1 MRTLEE
7 ARDTLQISQ
16 EDIDF
21 LVEGVRRAG
30 EPLAIIA
37 YGSRARGEAGKNS
50 DYDILGLSELTG
62 RELKEFSIAAHVQLY
77 RFGKDLDFF
86 IGNIDDFRAAVQHGR
101 SFATE
106 VDRDGVIL
114 YGTVGGGK
122 SKDGRTLMEFG
133 LASGTAIT
141 DEDIERECAEYESGS
156 WAGTLTG
163 LRAGRPGLSD
173 GEADASLSFK
183 CQKTDAVLIERAASA
198 CGMQKSESLRSAAIE
213 TAEKILRSAKS
224 PFER

>member
-7 ARDTLQISQ
+7 ARDSLQISQ

-21 LVEGVRRAG
+21 LVDGIRRAG
-30 EPLAIIA
+30 EPIAIIA

-62 RELKEFSIAAHVQLY
+62 KELKEFSIAAHVQLFG
-77 RFGKDLDFF
+77 FGKDLDFF
-86 IGNIDDFRAAVQHGR
+86 IGNVDDFRAAVRHGR

-106 VDRDGVIL
+106 VARDGVVL
-114 YGTVGGGK
+114 YGTVGSGMN
-122 SKDGRTLMEFG
+122 KDGRTLMEFG

-163 LRAGRPGLSD
+163 LRVGRPGPSD
-173 GEADASLSFK
+173 GEVNADLSFE
-183 CQKTDAVLIERAASA
+183 CPKTDADLIERAAAA
-198 CGMQKSESLRSAAIE
+198 CGMQKSEFLRSAAIE
-213 TAEKILRSAKS
+213 KAEKILRSA
-224 PFER
+224 

>member
-7 ARDTLQISQ
+7 ARGTLQISQ

-21 LVEGVRRAG
+21 LVDGIRRAG
-30 EPLAIIA
+30 EPIAIIA

-50 DYDILGLSELTG
+50 HYDILGLSELTG
-62 RELKEFSIAAHVQLY
+62 RELKEFSIAAHAQLFG
-77 RFGKDLDFF
+77 FGKDLDFF
-86 IGNIDDFRAAVQHGR
+86 IGNVDDFWAAVRHGR

-106 VDRDGVIL
+106 VARDGVVL
-114 YGTVGGGK
+114 YGTVGGGMNE
-122 SKDGRTLMEFG
+122 DEGTLMEFG

-163 LRAGRPGLSD
+163 LRVGRPGPSD
-173 GEADASLSFK
+173 GEDSVDLSFE
-183 CQKTDAVLIERAASA
+183 CPKTDADLIERAASA
-198 CGMQKSESLRSAAIE
+198 CRMRKSEFLRSAAIE
-213 TAEKILRSAKS
+213 KAEKILRSA
-224 PFER
+224 